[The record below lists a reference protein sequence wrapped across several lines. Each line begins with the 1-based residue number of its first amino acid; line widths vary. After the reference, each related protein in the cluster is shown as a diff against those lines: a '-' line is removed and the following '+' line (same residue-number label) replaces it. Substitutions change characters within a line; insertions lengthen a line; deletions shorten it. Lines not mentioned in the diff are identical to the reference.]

1 MNEAPVDTSP
11 PSTRRH
17 ELGILLVHGIGS
29 QKQGETLRGF
39 GLPLSRWLKRWLS
52 HPERTW
58 LEAGVTRN
66 ALNDWISRKSNE
78 PDTVSSIF
86 SELWNAAENAPMTG
100 EARHWSKVEAVSAT
114 IGYPTISATVDFQA
128 ATPAGDARP
137 ASTVLDIRLL
147 NVENGLEERQWLV
160 AESWWAE
167 SFPSP
172 KYRQLLWWGF
182 KVVPWAVVG
191 HYSRRVIEA
200 FATISDT
207 RVKPGLLEWLRL
219 IVAALW
225 LVVSPAVA
233 LVTMMTLIVLGVP
246 ALTRVPVIG
255 SWVKGVQRTLVE
267 TLGDSLV
274 FTKEEIDSAQIK
286 TSVTKDLE
294 WLFTQCE
301 KVAVIAHSQ
310 GAAVSHTVLS
320 ERARHKQPPIDLLIT
335 FGSGLRKLFEL
346 RKTRSTLHLTLGW
359 LVVFGFTLDLISI
372 FVSPGASPFSV
383 AMRVGGLALAIAGIG
398 PIFMLVTSDSP
409 ELINKVN
416 ESWRHSLTWEDF
428 YASHD
433 PVSNGKL
440 FLISGAPLVSKR
452 IHNRASIYT
461 DHTTYWDNVDDFV
474 GRVIHELTKLSQ
486 LRSSIDEEKLKEAT
500 ADATLQR
507 EWRVGWL
514 QFGRAVLSV
523 LFVAVAWRS
532 AVFLSPFLSRTLPLA
547 AVPVSL
553 AAGVAGSAIA
563 IQLEYLMLRGAWRW
577 WDATDGNR
585 LFAREPYED
594 RCLAFL
600 FFAIVLGGTIGL
612 AGSASVF
619 PWTRQGVVNMLP
631 WGLGSGCVTGLI
643 VGLVGPSLRSKRS
656 QVRAKQTRTRLRE
669 TRR

>member
-1 MNEAPVDTSP
+1 MFDELWSAAESAPV
-11 PSTRRH
+11 
-17 ELGILLVHGIGS
+17 
-29 QKQGETLRGF
+29 QGDA
-39 GLPLSRWLKRWLS
+39 S
-52 HPERTW
+52 
-58 LEAGVTRN
+58 
-66 ALNDWISRKSNE
+66 
-78 PDTVSSIF
+78 
-86 SELWNAAENAPMTG
+86 
-100 EARHWSKVEAVSAT
+100 HWSPVEAVSAT

-128 ATPAGDARP
+128 ATPAGDVGP
-137 ASTVLDIRLL
+137 ASAVLDIRLL
-147 NVENGLEERQWLV
+147 SVENGLEQREWLV
-160 AESWWAE
+160 AESWWAS

-172 KYRQLLWWGF
+172 QYRQLLWWGF

-200 FATISDT
+200 FAIISDT
-207 RVKPGLLEWLRL
+207 RVKPGFLEWGRL

-233 LVTMMTLIVLGVP
+233 LITMITLIVLGAP
-246 ALTRVPVIG
+246 ALTSIPVFG
-255 SWVKGVQRTLVE
+255 SWVKGIQRTLVE

-274 FTKEEIDSAQIK
+274 FTKEEIEGAQIK

-301 KVAVIAHSQ
+301 RVAVIAHSQ

-320 ERARHKQPPIDLLIT
+320 ERARHGHPPIDLLIT

-359 LVVFGFTLDLISI
+359 LVLFGFTLGLISI
-372 FVSPGASPFSV
+372 LASPGASLFSV
-383 AMRVGGLALAIAGIG
+383 ALGLGGLALAIAGIG

-416 ESWRHSLTWEDF
+416 LSQRHSLTWEDF

-433 PVSNGKL
+433 PVPNGKL
-440 FLISGAPLVSKR
+440 FLVPGAPLVSKR
-452 IHNRASIYT
+452 VHNRASIYT
-461 DHTTYWDNVDDFV
+461 DHTTYWENVDDFV
-474 GRVIHELTKLSQ
+474 GRVIHELTKLSE
-486 LRSSIDEEKLKEAT
+486 LRSSIDQEKLKEAT

-523 LFVAVAWRS
+523 LFVGVAWRS
-532 AVFLSPFLSRTLPLA
+532 PEFLSPLLSRPFPLG
-547 AVPVSL
+547 AVPASL
-553 AAGVAGSAIA
+553 VAGIAGSAVA
-563 IQLEYLMLRGAWRW
+563 IQLEYLLLRGAWRA
-577 WDATDGNR
+577 WDATDANR

-600 FFAIVLGGTIGL
+600 FFAIVLGGTTGL
-612 AGSASVF
+612 AGSAIAF
-619 PWTRQGVVNMLP
+619 PWTGQGIANMLLT
-631 WGLGSGCVTGLI
+631 GFSSGCVAGLV
-643 VGLVGPSLRSKRS
+643 VGLVSPSFRSRRS
-656 QVRAKQTRTRLRE
+656 QVRAKQTRPRLHE